1 MAIYIGIAGTHSTG
15 KTTYLNELIKRATGM
30 GIKVVRIGDF
40 ATNCR
45 DSGLPILENHTFEST
60 LWIIASVI
68 KSEIEA
74 GIDADLVLVD
84 RPVIDAI
91 GYLNAAL
98 EIQGREIS
106 LDEREYLESLVK
118 FHSNRYDLILQ
129 TELDE
134 TIELGKGR
142 PENNK
147 FRKLA
152 AVNISAAF
160 NDLKIQYIPAQ
171 SEAAKTAEDNI
182 LKAIKT
188 NEQVL

>member
-1 MAIYIGIAGTHSTG
+1 MTSYIGIAGTHSTG
-15 KTTYLNELIKRATGM
+15 KTTYFNELIKRAEDM
-30 GIKVVRIGDF
+30 GIKAVRVGDF
-40 ATNCR
+40 ATDCR
-45 DSGLPILENHTFEST
+45 NSSLPILENHTFEST

-74 GIDADLVLVD
+74 GINADLVLVD
-84 RPVIDAI
+84 RPVVDAI

-118 FHSNRYDLILQ
+118 FHSKRYDLILQ

-134 TIELGKGR
+134 TIELGEGR
-142 PENNK
+142 PENMK

-152 AVNISAAF
+152 AVNISTAF
-160 NDLKIQYIPAQ
+160 NDLKIQHILAQ

-182 LKAIKT
+182 LETIKT
-188 NEQVL
+188 RELVL

>member
-1 MAIYIGIAGTHSTG
+1 MAKYIGIAGTHSTG
-15 KTTYLNELIKRATGM
+15 KTTYFNELIKRARDM
-30 GIKVVRIGDF
+30 GIKAVRVGDF
-40 ATNCR
+40 ATDCR
-45 DSGLPILENHTFEST
+45 NVGLPILENHTFEST

-84 RPVIDAI
+84 RPVVDAL

-106 LDEREYLESLVK
+106 LEQREYLESLVK
-118 FHSNRYDLILQ
+118 FHSKRYDLILQ

-134 TIELGKGR
+134 TIELGEGR
-142 PENNK
+142 PKNME

-152 AVNISAAF
+152 AVNISATF
-160 NDLKIQYIPAQ
+160 NDLKIRYIPAQ
-171 SEAAKTAEDNI
+171 SETAKIAEGNI
-182 LKAIKT
+182 LEAIKAG
-188 NEQVL
+188 E

>member
-1 MAIYIGIAGTHSTG
+1 MAKYIGIAGTHSTG
-15 KTTYLNELIKRATGM
+15 KTTYFNELIKRAGDM
-30 GIKVVRIGDF
+30 GIKAVRIGDF
-40 ATNCR
+40 ATDCR
-45 DSGLPILENHTFEST
+45 NAGLPILEDHTFGST

-84 RPVIDAI
+84 RPVVDAL

-106 LDEREYLESLVK
+106 LDQREYLESLVK
-118 FHSNRYDLILQ
+118 FHSKRYDLILQ
-129 TELDE
+129 TKLDE
-134 TIELGKGR
+134 TIELGEGR
-142 PENNK
+142 PENMK

-160 NDLKIQYIPAQ
+160 NDLKIRYIPAQ
-171 SEAAKTAEDNI
+171 SEAAKTAEGKI
-182 LKAIKT
+182 LETIKAS
-188 NEQVL
+188 E